1 MSMSMKGSMM
11 SSMER
16 MLTEACERTIAACA
30 EKYGFSKE
38 EASRELKIELLD
50 KEKVVKEKVVKE
62 KVVKEKVVKERRI
75 PLPFI
80 GEKIEG
86 CCEGLC
92 SAYGLYNQ
100 CRNKKEE
107 GKLLCKKCEKE
118 KECGDLCGT
127 MDERIEGGESFRGKK
142 GVRPSNYKKVMEKQG
157 WSKEEVI
164 GEGLKVGIVI
174 REEYLSVE
182 YWKRGRPKKEVS
194 SVTSSSEK
202 KRGRPKKEEKK
213 VEVNVT
219 EDLFSSLM
227 TEAISATICEDKDKE
242 KENEEMS
249 DLSDEDSMVSE
260 KKEKEKEKKERN
272 EMKEA
277 EKESKEA
284 GKKAKEEAKKAAKE
298 AKKAEKEAAK
308 EAKKAGKVSKKVE
321 KKEESSIS
329 SSSEVEEE
337 VKEKTVTVKK
347 FTHEGV
353 TYLRSS
359 ENILYDLKTQE
370 VIGMWNE
377 STQKIDECELEEEEE
392 EED

>member
-1 MSMSMKGSMM
+1 MSMKCSMM

-62 KVVKEKVVKERRI
+62 KVVKEKVVKERRM
-75 PLPFI
+75 PLPFT

-107 GKLLCKKCEKE
+107 GKMLCKKCEKE

-142 GVRPSNYKKVMEKQG
+142 GVRPSNFKKVMEKQG
-157 WSKEEVI
+157 WSKEDII
-164 GEGLKVGIVI
+164 GEGMKVGIMI
-174 REEYLSVE
+174 RESYFSEDES
-182 YWKRGRPKKEVS
+182 KRGRPKKEVS
-194 SVTSSSEK
+194 SVRSSSEK

-227 TEAISATICEDKDKE
+227 TEAISAASCEEKE
-242 KENEEMS
+242 KEEMS
-249 DLSDEDSMVSE
+249 DLSDE
-260 KKEKEKEKKERN
+260 KN

-308 EAKKAGKVSKKVE
+308 EAKKAGKGSKKVE

-329 SSSEVEEE
+329 SSSEVEVEEE

-392 EED
+392 EEED

>member
-1 MSMSMKGSMM
+1 
-11 SSMER
+11 

-62 KVVKEKVVKERRI
+62 KVVKERRM
-75 PLPFI
+75 PLPFT

-107 GKLLCKKCEKE
+107 GKMLCKKCEKE

-142 GVRPSNYKKVMEKQG
+142 GVRPSNFKKVMEKQG
-157 WSKEEVI
+157 WSKEDII
-164 GEGLKVGIVI
+164 GEGMKVGIMI
-174 REEYLSVE
+174 RESYFSEDES
-182 YWKRGRPKKEVS
+182 KRGRPKKEVS
-194 SVTSSSEK
+194 SVRSSSEK

-227 TEAISATICEDKDKE
+227 TEAISAASCEEKE
-242 KENEEMS
+242 KEEMS
-249 DLSDEDSMVSE
+249 DLSDEDSIVSE
-260 KKEKEKEKKERN
+260 KKEKEKEKMERN

-308 EAKKAGKVSKKVE
+308 EAKKAGKGSKKVE

-329 SSSEVEEE
+329 SSSEVEVEEE

-392 EED
+392 EEED